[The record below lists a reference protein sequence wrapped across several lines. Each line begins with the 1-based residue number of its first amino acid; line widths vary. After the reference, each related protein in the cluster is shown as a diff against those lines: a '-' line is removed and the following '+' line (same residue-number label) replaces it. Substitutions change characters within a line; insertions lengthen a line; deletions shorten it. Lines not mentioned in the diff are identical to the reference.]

1 MNICELINECG
12 GPDKVRI
19 QFLDQCVD
27 TLDYSA
33 KRGGT
38 MVKFGTDQV
47 ATLDGLPMCGVI
59 VWLDRNDVK
68 AAIALAKGEAK

>member
-12 GPDKVRI
+12 GPDKARV

-27 TLDYSA
+27 TVDYSVT
-33 KRGGT
+33 RGCT

-47 ATLDGLPMCGVI
+47 PTLNGLPMCGIVI
-59 VWLDRNDVK
+59 WLNRDEVS
-68 AAIALAKGEAK
+68 AAIEKSRGTS